1 MKPLHRKLATLL
13 SGTADGQPVMV
24 EGGFLWMPRPEIAPA
39 AYRHRV
45 YDGLN
50 ADGLRQ
56 VEGRYG
62 ARANKYALE
71 WLSAANG
78 ARLFDGA
85 LILKG
90 LVASEKRDPTSP
102 LGQPISLDFGNLL
115 GNPTFA
121 SADHFIA
128 GTFIFEDD
136 LLPIILDSNGE
147 VAVFEDGAEL
157 ERWDSIW
164 DFIADSGKWIVTHQ
178 SPKSRR

>member
-1 MKPLHRKLATLL
+1 MKPLHQKLVTLL
-13 SGTADGQPVMV
+13 SGTADGQPSMV
-24 EGGFLWMPRPEIAPA
+24 EGGFLWMPRPEIAPK

-45 YDGLN
+45 YDGLSET
-50 ADGLRQ
+50 GLRE
-56 VEGRYG
+56 VELRYG

-85 LILKG
+85 LVLKG
-90 LVASEKRDPTSP
+90 LVTSEKRDPTSP

-115 GNPTFA
+115 GIP
-121 SADHFIA
+121 SYVGADQFLA

-136 LLPIILDSNGE
+136 LLPITLESNGQ
-147 VAVFEDGAEL
+147 VVVFEDGAEL

-164 DFIADSGKWIVTHQ
+164 DFISGVGDWIVTHQ
-178 SPKSRR
+178 SRKPRH